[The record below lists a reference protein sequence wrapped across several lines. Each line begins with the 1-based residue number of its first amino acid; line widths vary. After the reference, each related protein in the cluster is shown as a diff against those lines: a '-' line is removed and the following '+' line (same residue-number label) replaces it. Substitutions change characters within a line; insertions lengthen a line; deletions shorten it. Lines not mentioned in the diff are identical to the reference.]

1 MDSGNSSTSSEF
13 AQAIPYISFTPIA
26 KKTEDR
32 DTEDVER
39 QFTVFPKLP
48 IELRLKIWKHAL
60 PEPRL
65 VILSHHSVRDYDD
78 EPDSDEFNLIS
89 LKTGMRI
96 TCENVSIAMRQVN
109 SEARAVVLDNY
120 SPRFKDIRGGPVF
133 FNNERDVLCLDE
145 LQGLHSTSSL
155 WDQLD
160 KNIARSFQ
168 QTLGLIQNVVL
179 IDEDIMISW
188 YGGAVEYRIGPFF
201 DDLRNLGMVK
211 EVGDCNCLEQE
222 MMANLIESMA
232 KRKKDGRQFKSDVKD
247 PSFLRGLDK
256 PNVFYLT
263 RESFND
269 LEDGGSIWSL

>member
-13 AQAIPYISFTPIA
+13 AQAIPYISFTPIT

-32 DTEDVER
+32 DTEDGER

-65 VILSHHSVRDYDD
+65 VTLSHYSVRDYDD

-96 TCENVSIAMRQVN
+96 TCENVSIAMWQIN
-109 SEARAVVLDNY
+109 SEARAVVLNNY
-120 SPRFKDIRGGPVF
+120 SPQFEDIRGGLVF
-133 FNNERDVLCLDE
+133 FNNERDVLCVEQLN
-145 LQGLHSTSSL
+145 GLHSTTGL
-155 WDQLD
+155 WDELD
-160 KNIARSFQ
+160 KEIAQSFQ
-168 QTLGLIQNVVL
+168 QSLGLIQNVVL
-179 IDEDIMISW
+179 IDENIIISW
-188 YGGAVEYRIGPFF
+188 YGGLMEYRIGPFF

-211 EVGDCNCLEQE
+211 EVGVCNCLEQE
-222 MMANLIESMA
+222 MMANLIASLA

-269 LEDGGSIWSL
+269 FEDDGSIWSL